1 MSRSRK
7 RRSKSGG
14 LGRGGNRGRGG
25 RKGNAS
31 PSPAGFWGSP
41 TTLPPARNDVRIPP
55 APAAPGRSRGPP
67 PLPAH
72 VGAAEHYF
80 AAVYARAVT
89 IAGALAAVG
98 GMIEPEELQDRD
110 AG

>member
-14 LGRGGNRGRGG
+14 QAPRGNRGRGG
-25 RKGNAS
+25 RRSNAS
-31 PSPAGFWGSP
+31 PSPAGFWGSA
-41 TTLPPARNDVRIPP
+41 TALPPARNDVRITPD
-55 APAAPGRSRGPP
+55 PAATVRSLGPP
-67 PLPAH
+67 PLPGH
-72 VGAAEHYF
+72 EVIAEHYF
-80 AAVYARAVT
+80 AAVYDRAVT

-110 AG
+110 PG